1 MTDSARDFFSDFEV
15 VANTGGSDFYVVI
28 DRAAH
33 FSLGIENA
41 VPTIMGA
48 FGDLDSLSVGD
59 AITVAGDSYQ
69 VAQPPMSDG
78 EDFLTTVILKD
89 A

>member
-1 MTDSARDFFSDFEV
+1 VTDTARDFFSDFEV
-15 VANTGGSDFYVVI
+15 VANTGGSNFYVVI

-33 FSLGIENA
+33 YSLGIENF

-48 FGDLDSLSVGD
+48 FGDLGALNVGD

-78 EDFLTTVILKD
+78 EDFLSTVVLKD

>member
-1 MTDSARDFFSDFEV
+1 MSDTARDFFSDFEV
-15 VANTGGSDFYVVI
+15 VANAGGSDFYVVI

-48 FGDLDSLSVGD
+48 FGDLGSLSVGD
-59 AITVAGDSYQ
+59 AITVAGSLYL

-78 EDFLTTVILKD
+78 EDFLTTVVLKD

>member
-1 MTDSARDFFSDFEV
+1 MSDSARDFFSDFEV

-78 EDFLTTVILKD
+78 EGFLTTVILKD

>member
-1 MTDSARDFFSDFEV
+1 MTDSARDFYSDFEV
-15 VANTGGSDFYVVI
+15 IANTGGSDFYVVI

-33 FSLGIENA
+33 FSIGIENA
-41 VPTIMGA
+41 VPTILG
-48 FGDLDSLSVGD
+48 GYTDLNSLSVGD
-59 AITVAGDSYQ
+59 AITVNAVSYQ

-78 EDFLTTVILKD
+78 ENFLTTVVLKS